1 MPRTAADYR
10 GEVKPVWCP
19 GCGDF
24 AVLASLQRSLAAQE
38 IDPSKLV
45 ICSGIG
51 CSGRTPAFVKC
62 YGFHGVHGRVLPT
75 AMGVKLANPQL
86 TVLAVGG
93 DGDGLA
99 IGAGHFP
106 HACRRN
112 IDITYIMLDN
122 NIYGLTKGQFSPTS
136 LPAEATAST
145 PYGNIEAELD
155 PVLLAITYNATFVAR
170 VFSGNP
176 SHMAQIITQ
185 AVRHQGFSFVH
196 AISPCLTF
204 AYPYDHY
211 APKVQMI
218 SADHDPS
225 DRRAAMQLA
234 ADRQWIHLGVFYL
247 DVSAVDFTARLQA
260 VADKATQRAKADIRE
275 VLSKYE

>member
-1 MPRTAADYR
+1 MPKTAADYR
-10 GEVKPVWCP
+10 GDVKPVWCP

-24 AVLASLQRSLAAQE
+24 AVLAAIQRSLAAQE

-45 ICSGIG
+45 VCSGIG
-51 CSGRTPAFVKC
+51 CSGRTPAFLKC

-75 AMGVKLANPQL
+75 AMGVKLANPEL

-155 PVLLAITYNATFVAR
+155 PILLAITYNATFVAR

-185 AVRHQGFSFVH
+185 AVQHKGFSFIQ

-211 APKVQMI
+211 APRVKMI
-218 SADHDPS
+218 PEDHDPGN
-225 DRRAAMQLA
+225 RYAAVQLA
-234 ADRQWIHLGVFYL
+234 MDRQWILLGVFYR
-247 DVSAVDFTARLQA
+247 DAEAADFGARLEAIAQEA
-260 VADKATQRAKADIRE
+260 ARRAPADLQSILAR
-275 VLSKYE
+275 YE